1 MQLAIDEDRRVQK
14 PDEGLEMKAE
24 AGSAQHGV
32 TTGRV
37 GITSGSLV

>member
-1 MQLAIDEDRRVQK
+1 MKTAEVQK
-14 PDEGLEMKAE
+14 PSEGFEMKAK
-24 AGSAQHGV
+24 AGVLSTGV

>member
-1 MQLAIDEDRRVQK
+1 MKTAEVQK
-14 PDEGLEMKAE
+14 PSEGFEIKAFKNRE
-24 AGSAQHGV
+24 RAGPGV

>member
-1 MQLAIDEDRRVQK
+1 MKTAEVLK
-14 PDEGLEMKAE
+14 PSEGLEIKAKQ
-24 AGSAQHGV
+24 GVRSTGV